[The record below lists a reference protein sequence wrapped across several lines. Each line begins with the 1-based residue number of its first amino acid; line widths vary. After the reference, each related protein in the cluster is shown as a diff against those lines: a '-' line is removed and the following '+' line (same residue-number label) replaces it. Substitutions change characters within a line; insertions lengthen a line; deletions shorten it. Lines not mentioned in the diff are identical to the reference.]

1 MELIRSISQLRP
13 QHHQCVATIGNFD
26 GVHRGH
32 QTVIQQVKTESLELD
47 LPATVI
53 VFEPQPQEFFAP
65 DKAPTRLTRLREKLL
80 AFQRYGVDRV
90 LCLRFDKKL
99 SSLEPDDFIQ
109 QILIDGL
116 GVKHLVVGD
125 DFHFGK
131 KRGGNYQTLQAAA
144 KQHQFKIEKQR
155 TFIIDGERVSSTRI
169 RHALAQG
176 NMQLANEL
184 LGRPYMLSGRVSYG
198 QQRGRTINFPTAN
211 IFLHRHKS
219 PLKGVFAVKVHGLG
233 HRPITGVANLGT
245 RPTINGTQLLLETHL
260 FDFNQVIYGKYI
272 EVEFISKI
280 RDEQKFDSF
289 ELLKQ
294 QIELDAQAARH
305 LFSSSRNYLSQV
317 E

>member
-1 MELIRSISQLRP
+1 MEFIRSISQLRP

-53 VFEPQPQEFFAP
+53 IFEPQPQEFFIP

-80 AFQRYGVDRV
+80 AFQHYGVDRV
-90 LCLRFDKKL
+90 LCLGFKNTL
-99 SSLEPDDFIQ
+99 ANLEPEHFIQ
-109 QILIDGL
+109 QILINGL
-116 GVKHLVVGD
+116 GVKYLVVGD

-131 KRGGNYQTLQAAA
+131 QRHGNYKTLQDAA
-144 KQHQFKIEKQR
+144 QQYQFKIEKQY
-155 TFIIDGERVSSTRI
+155 TFLIDGERVSSTRI

-184 LGRPYMLSGRVSYG
+184 LGRPYMLSGRISYG
-198 QQRGRTINFPTAN
+198 QQRGRTIGFPTAN

-219 PLKGVFAVKVHGLG
+219 PLQGVFAVKVHGLG
-233 HRPITGVANLGT
+233 HRALTGVANLGT
-245 RPTINGTQLLLETHL
+245 RPTVNGSQLLLEVHL
-260 FDFNQVIYGKYI
+260 FDFKQQVYGKYI
-272 EVEFISKI
+272 DVEFIAKI

-294 QIELDAQAARH
+294 QINQDAQAARQ
-305 LFSSSRNYLSQV
+305 LFNS
-317 E
+317 

>member
-1 MELIRSISQLRP
+1 MEFIRSISQLRS

-32 QTVIQQVKTESLELD
+32 QTIIQQVKTESLELD

-53 VFEPQPQEFFAP
+53 IFEPQPQEYFIP
-65 DKAPTRLTRLREKLL
+65 DKAPTRLTRLREKLI

-90 LCLRFDKKL
+90 LCLRFDNKL
-99 SSLEPDDFIQ
+99 ADLEPDDFIQ
-109 QILIDGL
+109 KILLQGL

-131 KRGGNYQTLQAAA
+131 QRSGNFQTLQDAA
-144 KQHQFKIEKQR
+144 QQQQFTIEKQR
-155 TFIIDGERVSSTRI
+155 TFLIDNERVSSTRI
-169 RHALAQG
+169 RQAMAQG

-184 LGRPYMLSGRVSYG
+184 LGRPYMLSGRVRYG
-198 QQRGRTINFPTAN
+198 QQKGRTIGFPTAN

-219 PLKGVFAVKVHGLG
+219 PLQGVFAVKVHGLG
-233 HRPITGVANLGT
+233 HRPLSGVANLGT
-245 RPTINGTQLLLETHL
+245 RPTVNGVQLLLEVHL
-260 FDFNQVIYGKYI
+260 FDFKQVIYGKYVD
-272 EVEFISKI
+272 VEFIAKI

-294 QIELDAQAARH
+294 QIQQDAEKARQV
-305 LFSSSRNYLSQV
+305 FGANSSY
-317 E
+317 